1 MEVEHALRRRDY
13 LVERSVLNEEE
24 LEEIGQRSKK
34 LKLPAWRR
42 KPQCLVAK
50 SLLLRFFPLLSWL
63 PRYPVK
69 EWLLGDVVSGL
80 SVGIVHL
87 PQGLAYAM
95 LAGLP
100 PVYGLYTSFY
110 PTLVYFFFGT
120 SRHVSVG
127 TFAVV
132 SVMVGS
138 VTEALVPNDEF
149 LLPGNGTVT
158 ATRDAMRVQV
168 AASLT
173 ILVGIFQ
180 VALGL
185 VQFGFVVT
193 YLSEP
198 LVRGYTTAAAIQ
210 VLMSQLKYVFG
221 VKLGEHS
228 GPLSMIYMLIEICSK
243 LPQTNVGTLLTS
255 LIAMVI
261 LLAVKL
267 LNQKFHS
274 KLFMPI
280 PIELFTLIGATGIS
294 FGAKLQKNYGVDVVG
309 NIPTGLIPPMM
320 PDFSLFGKV
329 AGNAF
334 AIAIV
339 AYVIAIS
346 LGKIFA
352 LKHGYKVDSN
362 QELIALGL
370 SNFLGGFFR
379 CFTIS
384 CSMSRSLVQESTGG
398 NSQVAGAVSSLVIL
412 IIIVK
417 LGELF
422 SDLPKAILAAIII
435 VNLKGMFKQFSDIQ
449 TLWKAN
455 RIDLMIW
462 LVTFMSTLLL
472 NLDIGLGA
480 SVAFALLTVIFR
492 TQLPQYSILG
502 QVTETDLYR
511 DVTEYKEAKELPGV
525 KIFHSSATL
534 YFANAELY
542 AEALKKKCGIDVD
555 HLITKKKKLI
565 KKQKQKQNKIE
576 KEEKKRDKKAAAA
589 AAEIPMV
596 PEGVNS
602 DSVQV
607 RIGSIEDIKT
617 KQVLDKDGHE
627 STVCVTGDT
636 QDLGTQ
642 LEAQEKLTLE
652 SLGLP
657 RPDFHT
663 LILDFAPVNFV
674 DTVCIKILKNIFGDF
689 REIEVDVYLA
699 SCQESVICQLEA
711 GNFFSQT
718 ITKAHVFASVHDAVT
733 YSLRGRV
740 SGAAEFHVTKM

>member
-120 SRHVSVG
+120 SRHVS
-127 TFAVV
+127 
-132 SVMVGS
+132 
-138 VTEALVPNDEF
+138 
-149 LLPGNGTVT
+149 
-158 ATRDAMRVQV
+158 
-168 AASLT
+168 
-173 ILVGIFQ
+173 
-180 VALGL
+180 
-185 VQFGFVVT
+185 
-193 YLSEP
+193 
-198 LVRGYTTAAAIQ
+198 
-210 VLMSQLKYVFG
+210 
-221 VKLGEHS
+221 
-228 GPLSMIYMLIEICSK
+228 MLIEICSK

-576 KEEKKRDKKAAAA
+576 KEEKKRDKKA
-589 AAEIPMV
+589 
-596 PEGVNS
+596 S
-602 DSVQV
+602 
-607 RIGSIEDIKT
+607 R
-617 KQVLDKDGHE
+617 VLDKDGHE

-740 SGAAEFHVTKM
+740 SGAAEFHVSRV

>member
-455 RIDLMIW
+455 RIDL
-462 LVTFMSTLLL
+462 
-472 NLDIGLGA
+472 
-480 SVAFALLTVIFR
+480 
-492 TQLPQYSILG
+492 
-502 QVTETDLYR
+502 
-511 DVTEYKEAKELPGV
+511 AKELPGV

>member
-24 LEEIGQRSKK
+24 LEEIGQRMSG
-34 LKLPAWRR
+34 
-42 KPQCLVAK
+42 QIAK

-576 KEEKKRDKKAAAA
+576 KEEKKRDKKASR
-589 AAEIPMV
+589 
-596 PEGVNS
+596 NS
-602 DSVQV
+602 AGSVLNMLDGGFPQ
-607 RIGSIEDIKT
+607 
-617 KQVLDKDGHE
+617 QVLDKDGHE

-740 SGAAEFHVTKM
+740 SGAAEFHVSRV

>member
-87 PQGLAYAM
+87 PQGDLFSCAGTGLAYAM

-542 AEALKKKCGIDVD
+542 AEALKKKVRLG
-555 HLITKKKKLI
+555 LGMS
-565 KKQKQKQNKIE
+565 
-576 KEEKKRDKKAAAA
+576 RDWAG
-589 AAEIPMV
+589 
-596 PEGVNS
+596 EGEP
-602 DSVQV
+602 DAGRAGSVLNMLDGGFPQ
-607 RIGSIEDIKT
+607 
-617 KQVLDKDGHE
+617 QVLDKDGHE

-740 SGAAEFHVTKM
+740 SGAAEFHVSRV

>member
-472 NLDIGLGA
+472 NLDIAGPA
-480 SVAFALLTVIFR
+480 
-492 TQLPQYSILG
+492 PQYSILG

-576 KEEKKRDKKAAAA
+576 KEEKKRDKKA
-589 AAEIPMV
+589 
-596 PEGVNS
+596 S
-602 DSVQV
+602 
-607 RIGSIEDIKT
+607 R
-617 KQVLDKDGHE
+617 VLDKDGHE

-740 SGAAEFHVTKM
+740 SGAAEFHVSRV